1 MNLINYHYSNLKAI
15 IIYCLFLC
23 VIMNVGDK
31 MNYSTKDLYL
41 ARFARITDIVYNR
54 STGSFRQYYERLDN
68 YVFVRRNYC
77 GYYDIFTKTEYND
90 LSDLNHKGD
99 IIICDLKPITI
110 NRKKVPQEVLERIIE
125 ERNTNL
131 LIIKE
136 NPLENIKKRILKK

>member
-1 MNLINYHYSNLKAI
+1 
-15 IIYCLFLC
+15 
-23 VIMNVGDK
+23 

-41 ARFARITDIVYNR
+41 ARFARITDVVYIP
-54 STGSFRQYYERLDN
+54 STDGYRQYYEKLDN
-68 YVFVRRNYC
+68 YVFVRRDYC
-77 GYYDIFTKTEYND
+77 YYYDIFTKTEYND
-90 LSDLNHKGD
+90 LSDLNQKGD

-110 NRKKVPQEVLERIIE
+110 NRKKVSQEVLERIIE